1 MLVLI
6 IYQVLVVLAG
16 GGSINVFYLKDITTQ
31 WNGNVNGGF
40 GDGNFRAGTGTITW
54 TKILKEY
61 L

>member
-1 MLVLI
+1 M
-6 IYQVLVVLAG
+6 VLAG